1 VTDADILDAIIKAE
15 GGYVDHAADLGG
27 PTNMGIT
34 AATLGE
40 WRRLGRNATRA
51 EVKALT
57 RAEAEAIYAVRYLR
71 PFDAIQDADLRHYLI
86 DLGVL
91 RGPRKAAQMLQDVV
105 GVEADGWIGPETLK
119 AMKPFARHL
128 LVMLIGIR
136 FAHIAERVRELPSQK
151 AFMAGWRNRNARF
164 LP

>member
-1 VTDADILDAIIKAE
+1 MTDSEILGAIVKAE
-15 GGYVDHAADLGG
+15 GGYVDHRADLGG

-40 WRRLGRNATRA
+40 WRRSGRNATRA

-71 PFDAIQDADLRHYLI
+71 PFDAIADPDLRHYLI

-91 RGPRKAAQMLQDVV
+91 RGPRAAAQMLQDVV
-105 GVEADGWIGPETLK
+105 GVEADGWIGPDTLK
-119 AMKPFARHL
+119 AMKPYARHL
-128 LVMLIGIR
+128 LVMLIGMR
-136 FAHIAERVRELPSQK
+136 FAHIAQRVRESPSQK
-151 AFMAGWRNRNARF
+151 VFQAG
-164 LP
+164 